1 MPMKKILLSVITVLL
16 AINAGAQVYLKTL
29 KPVEE
34 KLYSTDNV
42 YNTPWHV
49 ARFEYK
55 GSFKIGAGSGLVKGD
70 PGYVEFSLKGAYEK
84 LSFVIGPCDPN
95 SAGMTSN
102 AIVTIKADGNK
113 IFDQVIRTYDTPR
126 EFILDVKGVD
136 RLRIAIL
143 HGEEN
148 IAFGNAILW
157 KAGQTPKPAPD
168 PFASLNN
175 KKRVELVQELWPHF
189 IRHSGWIHPITK
201 IKHDGYGQM
210 EESISINRNTFNS
223 GLSLVAAEEFGK
235 QDGWA
240 FFWLQKKYDKVSFI
254 LGPRDNQSS
263 NARGWLT
270 VKGDGKILLEKVITQ
285 KDLAEQIVL
294 DVKGVDNLMFLC
306 EHKDSDFLGGLTFG
320 AVNIYAHK
328 AGDTVPTPG
337 IVNLS
342 KGRLSKLPDVCKLI
356 YNIKPYSVRGV
367 SKAANTIFDGESDY
381 YHFSMGGEQF
391 SEGII
396 LTTGNNFWDD
406 NIDSYATFD
415 LAGEFDWISFKAGTL
430 TNHRVLDDDKIR
442 VYADDQL
449 VLETTIHA
457 THPNQY
463 FEIPVYKCRS
473 LRFAKPGTNKKKQT
487 YIGIAD
493 IICYRGKPVENN
505 LFVHPKPDCPEVADL
520 IDLTHGPYFHYVGR
534 FLSSLTNFSINDCFK
549 DGSTQKEYFAMK
561 DGSKIYKGIMLE
573 TNIPLGFED
582 ISMSEALFMF
592 VVGAGSSISS
602 SNVAAVTGVS
612 AGAGLGGAMAAA
624 KLFDDGGGQSSVA
637 AFNPFGEYESCT
649 FTVANRTEYIDEFDK
664 IFGGAK
670 QAPPVKLNVFADQ
683 RLVGEYWL
691 NDKMQPTTY
700 TVPIFNCHQLMFWLQ
715 CGDVRSGQYVL
726 YDMTVSKQPCNI
738 AIPEE
743 MHNSA
748 ATENKAAKSTEVTP
762 ALGSSDKSTAEK
774 PSKAIKTKKTKGKK
788 EVEPVVWDLDRHC
801 RNEAVQTYLADV
813 TAVWKAT
820 EDLRSQM
827 GANYSVKEVWVQ
839 AQDGSV
845 YKCVSLV
852 DGKGNRLSTT
862 DIQKDILASQEL
874 GKQIQTNA
882 GLAKIGLPSASLGL
896 PNLPT
901 LEEMTYFGKYVKM
914 STQALNQCSKEAKE
928 MVEIKQ
934 MELDTVQGYIKS
946 AVNVGEYKST
956 ARVMIIPP
964 LPGETAPAT
973 MQRLEYFSF

>member
-1 MPMKKILLSVITVLL
+1 MPMKKILLSVITIML
-16 AINAGAQVYLKTL
+16 ALNAGAQVYLKTI

-34 KLYSTDNV
+34 KLYSTENV
-42 YNTPWHV
+42 YHTQWLV
-49 ARFEYK
+49 ARYEYK
-55 GSFKIGAGSGLVKGD
+55 GTFKIGAGGGLIKGD
-70 PGYVEFSLKGAYEK
+70 PGYVEYSLKGAYDK
-84 LSFVIGPCDPN
+84 MSFVIGPCDPN
-95 SAGMTSN
+95 SADMTHN

-113 IFDQVIRTYDTPR
+113 IFDQVIRVYDTPR
-126 EFILDVKGVD
+126 EFVLDIKGVD
-136 RLRIAIL
+136 KLRFAIL
-143 HGEEN
+143 HGELDV
-148 IAFGNAILW
+148 AFGNVQLW
-157 KAGQTPKPAPD
+157 KAGQTPKPSPD
-168 PFASLNN
+168 PFANLNSKN
-175 KKRVELVQELWPHF
+175 RVELVQELWPHF
-189 IRHSGWIHPITK
+189 IRHSGWIAPITK
-201 IKHDGYGQM
+201 TKHQGYGQI
-210 EESISINRNTFNS
+210 EESISINRNKFNS

-254 LGPRDNQSS
+254 VGPRDNQSS
-263 NARGWLT
+263 NACGWLT
-270 VKGDGKILLEKVITQ
+270 VKGDGKILLEKMINQ

-328 AGDTVPTPG
+328 AGDPVPTPG

-342 KGRLSKLPDVCKLI
+342 QGRISKLPDVCKLI

-367 SKAANTIFDGESDY
+367 SKAANTIFDGETDY

-430 TNHRVLDDDKIR
+430 TNHRVLDDDKFL

-493 IICYRGKPVENN
+493 IVCYRGKPVPNN

-534 FLSSLTNFSINDCFK
+534 FLSSLTTFSINDCFK

-637 AFNPFGEYESCT
+637 AFNPFGEYKSCT

-664 IFGGAK
+664 MLGGVK

-715 CGDVRSGQYVL
+715 CGDVRSGQYVI
-726 YDMTVSKQPCNI
+726 YDMTVSMQPCDI
-738 AIPEE
+738 PIPEE
-743 MHNSA
+743 MHNQLKQETKTTPLSKTA
-748 ATENKAAKSTEVTP
+748 KAK
-762 ALGSSDKSTAEK
+762 
-774 PSKAIKTKKTKGKK
+774 KAKGKK

-839 AQDGSV
+839 AQDGTV

-852 DGKGNRLSTT
+852 DGRGNRLSTT

-946 AVNVGEYKST
+946 AVDVGQYKST

>member
-1 MPMKKILLSVITVLL
+1 MKKFLLSVITVFL
-16 AINAGAQVYLKTL
+16 AVNAGAQVYLKTL

-55 GSFKIGAGSGLVKGD
+55 GAFKIGAGSGLIKGD

-102 AIVTIKADGNK
+102 AIVTMKADGNK
-113 IFDQVIRTYDTPR
+113 IFDQVIHTYDPPK
-126 EFILDVKGVD
+126 EFVLDVKGVD

-148 IAFGNAILW
+148 IAFGNATLW

-168 PFASLNN
+168 PFASLNS

-201 IKHDGYGQM
+201 TKHDGYGEL
-210 EESISINRNTFNS
+210 EESISINRNKFTS

-263 NARGWLT
+263 NACGWLT
-270 VKGDGKILLEKVITQ
+270 VKGDGRILLEKMITQ

-328 AGDTVPTPG
+328 AGDTVPAPG

-342 KGRLSKLPDVCKLI
+342 QGRLSKLPDACKLI

-430 TNHRVLDDDKIR
+430 TNHHVLDDDKFL

-493 IICYRGKPVENN
+493 IVCYRGKPVPNN
-505 LFVHPKPDCPEVADL
+505 LFVHPQPDCPYTADL

-534 FLSSLTNFSINDCFK
+534 FLSSLNNFSINDCFK

-624 KLFDDGGGQSSVA
+624 KLFGDGGGQSSVA
-637 AFNPFGEYESCT
+637 AFNPFGEYQSCT

-664 IFGGAK
+664 MIGGVK

-691 NDKMQPTTY
+691 NDKMQPTTF

-726 YDMTVSKQPCNI
+726 YDMTVSKEPCNI
-738 AIPEE
+738 PIPEE
-743 MHNSA
+743 MHNALAKESR
-748 ATENKAAKSTEVTP
+748 KATP
-762 ALGSSDKSTAEK
+762 AEMNPPGKDSASKTPKS
-774 PSKAIKTKKTKGKK
+774 KKIKGKK

-801 RNEAVQTYLADV
+801 RNEAVDVYLKDV

-827 GANYSVKEVWVQ
+827 GANYTVKEVWVQ
-839 AQDGSV
+839 AKDGSV

-852 DGKGNRLSTT
+852 DGRGNRMSTT

-882 GLAKIGLPSASLGL
+882 GLAKIGLPSASLGIA
-896 PNLPT
+896 NLPT
-901 LEEMTYFGKYVKM
+901 LEEMTYFSRYVKM

-934 MELDTVQGYIKS
+934 MELDAVQGYIKS

-964 LPGETAPAT
+964 QPGEVAPSV
-973 MQRLEYFSF
+973 MQRLEYFQF